1 MHYSIIK
8 VSDGHLEEY
17 SVRSTS
23 KAHSNGC
30 FAKKYIWFLCVTQY
44 LCLQLNLQAGQEW
57 RIYMIIREKILKKI
71 RPFYNN
77 ELIKVLIGLRR
88 SGKSVLLQ
96 QIMDELM
103 ESGVEKTQIIYMD
116 FEDFRY
122 SSVTNA
128 EQLYHYICDRR
139 ENEKKYYM
147 FFDEIQMVD
156 EFERVINS
164 FRATWDVSIF
174 ITGSNGK
181 LLSGELA
188 TLLSGR
194 YVSFRVT
201 PFSFAEYCEIRQ
213 IIKPSDEDMAEY
225 MNWGGMPQR
234 FSMKGES
241 ETRTFLRDLYNS
253 IVLRDIVQRTGAKEV
268 DLINRI
274 MEYLMLNPSQCFSAK
289 GILNYF
295 KSVDRTVSAQ
305 TLYNYLEHIQT
316 SLIVSK
322 VPRYD
327 IRGKQLLT
335 TLDKYFLTDLGLGRI
350 HNSGYKLE
358 MGALLENIVYNELRD
373 RDYEVYVGKIP
384 NGEVD
389 FVAVKGDQREYYQV
403 AYYLADQSVIDREF
417 GAFTSIADNYPKYVI
432 SMDKY
437 DFSREG
443 IIHKN
448 AIDFL
453 MEGKNFCA
461 GNFPGIGTEVPT
473 PAKTY

>member
-1 MHYSIIK
+1 M
-8 VSDGHLEEY
+8 V
-17 SVRSTS
+17 
-23 KAHSNGC
+23 
-30 FAKKYIWFLCVTQY
+30 
-44 LCLQLNLQAGQEW
+44 
-57 RIYMIIREKILKKI
+57 IREQILNRI
-71 RPFYNN
+71 RPFYDS

-88 SGKSVLLQ
+88 SGKSVILR
-96 QIMDELM
+96 QIMDELKANDVE
-103 ESGVEKTQIIYMD
+103 ESQIIYIN
-116 FEDFRY
+116 FEDFQY
-122 SSVTNA
+122 SFIADA
-128 EQLYHYICDRR
+128 ERLYQYICEQRK
-139 ENEKKYYM
+139 NEKKYYL
-147 FFDEIQMVD
+147 FFDEIQMVN

-201 PFSFAEYCEIRQ
+201 PFSFIEYCEIRQ
-213 IIKPSDEDMAEY
+213 IAEPSDEDLIEY

-234 FSMKGES
+234 FSMKGET
-241 ETRTFLRDLYNS
+241 ETRTFLQDLYNS

-274 MEYLMLNPSQCFSAK
+274 MEYLMLNPSQTFSAK

-295 KSVDRTVSAQ
+295 KSVERTVSAQ
-305 TLYNYLEHIQT
+305 TLYNYLDHIQT
-316 SLIVSK
+316 SLIVSRAQ
-322 VPRYD
+322 RYD

-358 MGALLENIVYNELRD
+358 MGAMLENIVYNELRN

-384 NGEVD
+384 NGEID
-389 FVAVKGDQREYYQV
+389 FVAVKGDKREYYQV
-403 AYYLADQSVIDREF
+403 AYYLADQSVVDREF
-417 GAFTSIADNYPKYVI
+417 GAFRAIADNYPKYVL
-432 SMDKY
+432 SMDKF
-437 DFSREG
+437 DFSRDG

-448 AIDFL
+448 VIAFL
-453 MEGKNFCA
+453 MEQSFL
-461 GNFPGIGTEVPT
+461 IL
-473 PAKTY
+473 

>member
-1 MHYSIIK
+1 M
-8 VSDGHLEEY
+8 V
-17 SVRSTS
+17 
-23 KAHSNGC
+23 
-30 FAKKYIWFLCVTQY
+30 
-44 LCLQLNLQAGQEW
+44 
-57 RIYMIIREKILKKI
+57 IRERILKKI
-71 RPFYNN
+71 RPFYDS

-88 SGKSVLLQ
+88 SGKSVLLR
-96 QIMDELM
+96 QIMDELVK
-103 ESGVEKTQIIYMD
+103 SGVEESQIIYMN
-116 FEDFRY
+116 FEDFQY
-122 SSVTNA
+122 SSITDA
-128 EQLYHYICDRR
+128 EQLYQYICGQRK
-139 ENEKKYYM
+139 NEEKYYL
-147 FFDEIQMVD
+147 FFDEIQMVK

-201 PFSFAEYCEIRQ
+201 PFSFVEYCEIRRIQ
-213 IIKPSDEDMAEY
+213 EPSDEDLIEY

-234 FSMKGES
+234 FAMTGET
-241 ETRTFLRDLYNS
+241 ETRTFLQDLYNS
-253 IVLRDIVQRTGAKEV
+253 IVLRDIVQRVGAKEV

-274 MEYLMLNPSQCFSAK
+274 MEYLMLNPSQTFSAK

-295 KSVDRTVSAQ
+295 KSVDRAVSAQ
-305 TLYNYLEHIQT
+305 TLYNYLEHIQA

-322 VPRYD
+322 AQRYD

-358 MGALLENIVYNELRD
+358 MGAMLENIVYNELRN

-389 FVAVKGDQREYYQV
+389 FVAVKGEKREYYQV
-403 AYYLADQSVIDREF
+403 AYYLAEQSVVDREF
-417 GAFTSIADNYPKYVI
+417 GAFSAIADNYPKYVL
-432 SMDKY
+432 SMDKF
-437 DFSREG
+437 DFSRDG

-448 AIDFL
+448 VIRFL
-453 MEGKNFCA
+453 MEA
-461 GNFPGIGTEVPT
+461 QDDRTT
-473 PAKTY
+473 

>member
-1 MHYSIIK
+1 M
-8 VSDGHLEEY
+8 
-17 SVRSTS
+17 VRREQ
-23 KAHSNGC
+23 
-30 FAKKYIWFLCVTQY
+30 I
-44 LCLQLNLQAGQEW
+44 LN
-57 RIYMIIREKILKKI
+57 KI
-71 RPFYNN
+71 RPFYDS

-88 SGKSVLLQ
+88 SGKSVLLR
-96 QIMDELM
+96 QIMEELTGN
-103 ESGVEKTQIIYMD
+103 GVEESQIIYIN
-116 FEDFRY
+116 FEDFQY
-122 SSVTNA
+122 SFITDAGKLYQYVCDQRKN
-128 EQLYHYICDRR
+128 EQ
-139 ENEKKYYM
+139 KYYL
-147 FFDEIQMVD
+147 FFDEIQMVR

-201 PFSFAEYCEIRQ
+201 PFSFVEYCEIRQ
-213 IIKPSDEDMAEY
+213 IQEPADEDLIEY

-234 FSMKGES
+234 FSMKGEM
-241 ETRTFLRDLYNS
+241 ETRTFLQDLYHS

-274 MEYLMLNPSQCFSAK
+274 MEYLMLNPSQTFSAK
-289 GILNYF
+289 GILDYF

-305 TLYNYLEHIQT
+305 TLYNYLDHIQT

-322 VPRYD
+322 AQRYD

-358 MGALLENIVYNELRD
+358 MGAMLENIVYNELRN
-373 RDYEVYVGKIP
+373 RDYEVYVGKLP

-389 FVAVKGDQREYYQV
+389 FVAVRGDEREYYQV
-403 AYYLADQSVIDREF
+403 AYYLTEQSVIDREF
-417 GAFTSIADNYPKYVI
+417 GAFSAIADNYPKYVL
-432 SMDKY
+432 SMDKF
-437 DFSREG
+437 DFSRDG

-448 AIDFL
+448 VIRFL
-453 MEGKNFCA
+453 MGERDK
-461 GNFPGIGTEVPT
+461 
-473 PAKTY
+473 K

>member
-1 MHYSIIK
+1 
-8 VSDGHLEEY
+8 
-17 SVRSTS
+17 
-23 KAHSNGC
+23 
-30 FAKKYIWFLCVTQY
+30 
-44 LCLQLNLQAGQEW
+44 
-57 RIYMIIREKILKKI
+57 MIIRETVLKKI
-71 RPFYNN
+71 RPFYDN

-88 SGKSVLLQ
+88 SGKSVILQ
-96 QIMDELM
+96 QIMDELI
-103 ESGVEKTQIIYMD
+103 ENGVAKSQIIYMN
-116 FEDFRY
+116 FEDFQY
-122 SSVTNA
+122 SSITNA
-128 EQLYHYICDRR
+128 KQLYEYICGERK
-139 ENEKKYYM
+139 NEKKYYL
-147 FFDEIQMVD
+147 FFDEIQMVN

-201 PFSFAEYCEIRQ
+201 PFSFVEYCEIKQ
-213 IIKPSDEDMAEY
+213 IAEPSEEDLLEY

-234 FSMKGES
+234 FSMKSEN
-241 ETRTFLRDLYNS
+241 ETRTFLHDLCNS

-274 MEYLMLNPSQCFSAK
+274 MEYLMLNPSQTFSAK

-295 KSVDRTVSAQ
+295 KSVNRIVSAQ
-305 TLYNYLEHIQT
+305 TLYNYLDHIQS

-322 VPRYD
+322 VQRYD

-358 MGALLENIVYNELRD
+358 MGAMLENIVYNELRN

-389 FVAVKGDQREYYQV
+389 FVAVRGDQREYYQV
-403 AYYLADQSVIDREF
+403 AYYLTDQSVIDREF
-417 GAFTSIADNYPKYVI
+417 GAFRAISDNYPKYVI
-432 SMDKY
+432 SMDKA
-437 DFSREG
+437 DFSRDG
-443 IIHKN
+443 ILHKN
-448 AIDFL
+448 VIKFL
-453 MEGKNFCA
+453 MEDL
-461 GNFPGIGTEVPT
+461 
-473 PAKTY
+473 

>member
-1 MHYSIIK
+1 M
-8 VSDGHLEEY
+8 V
-17 SVRSTS
+17 
-23 KAHSNGC
+23 
-30 FAKKYIWFLCVTQY
+30 
-44 LCLQLNLQAGQEW
+44 
-57 RIYMIIREKILKKI
+57 IREQILNRI
-71 RPFYNN
+71 RPFYES

-88 SGKSVLLQ
+88 SGKSVLLR
-96 QIMDELM
+96 QIMGELR
-103 ESGVEKTQIIYMD
+103 ENGVEESQIIYMN

-122 SSVTNA
+122 SFVSNA
-128 EQLYHYICDRR
+128 EQLYQYICGQRK
-139 ENEKKYYM
+139 NEKKYYL
-147 FFDEIQMVD
+147 FFDEIQMVN
-156 EFERVINS
+156 EFEGAINS

-201 PFSFAEYCEIRQ
+201 PFSFIEYCEIRQ
-213 IIKPSDEDMAEY
+213 IEKPSDEDLIEY

-234 FSMKGES
+234 FSMKGEM
-241 ETRTFLRDLYNS
+241 ETRTFLQDLYNS

-274 MEYLMLNPSQCFSAK
+274 MEYLMLNPSQTFSAK

-295 KSVDRTVSAQ
+295 KSVDRKVSAQ

-316 SLIVSK
+316 SQIVSRAQ
-322 VPRYD
+322 RYD

-358 MGALLENIVYNELRD
+358 MGAMLENIVYNELRN
-373 RDYEVYVGKIP
+373 RNYEVYVGKIP

-389 FVAVKGDQREYYQV
+389 FVAVQGDKREYYQV
-403 AYYLADQSVIDREF
+403 AYYLADQSVTDREF
-417 GAFTSIADNYPKYVI
+417 GVFSAIADNYPKYVL
-432 SMDKY
+432 SMDKF
-437 DFSREG
+437 DFSRDG

-448 AIDFL
+448 VIAFL
-453 MEGKNFCA
+453 MEGCKTKA
-461 GNFPGIGTEVPT
+461 G
-473 PAKTY
+473 

>member
-1 MHYSIIK
+1 M
-8 VSDGHLEEY
+8 V
-17 SVRSTS
+17 
-23 KAHSNGC
+23 
-30 FAKKYIWFLCVTQY
+30 
-44 LCLQLNLQAGQEW
+44 
-57 RIYMIIREKILKKI
+57 IREQILNRI
-71 RPFYNN
+71 RPFYDS

-88 SGKSVLLQ
+88 SGKSVILR
-96 QIMDELM
+96 QIMDELKKN
-103 ESGVEKTQIIYMD
+103 GVEESQIIYIN
-116 FEDFRY
+116 FEDFQY
-122 SSVTNA
+122 SFIANA
-128 EQLYHYICDRR
+128 EQLYHYICEQRK
-139 ENEKKYYM
+139 NEKKYYL

-194 YVSFRVT
+194 YVSFRVA
-201 PFSFAEYCEIRQ
+201 PFSFREYCEIRQ
-213 IIKPSDEDMAEY
+213 ISEPSDEDLIEY

-234 FSMKGES
+234 FSMKGET
-241 ETRTFLRDLYNS
+241 ETRTFLQDLYNS

-274 MEYLMLNPSQCFSAK
+274 MEYLMLHPSQTFSAK

-305 TLYNYLEHIQT
+305 TLYNYLDHIQT

-322 VPRYD
+322 VQRYD
-327 IRGKQLLT
+327 IRGKQILT

-350 HNSGYKLE
+350 HNSGYKME
-358 MGALLENIVYNELRD
+358 MGAMLENIVYNELRN

-384 NGEVD
+384 SGEVD
-389 FVAVKGDQREYYQV
+389 FVAVKGDKREYYQV
-403 AYYLADQSVIDREF
+403 AYYLAEQSVIDREF
-417 GAFTSIADNYPKYVI
+417 GAYRAIADNYPKYVL
-432 SMDKY
+432 SMDKF
-437 DFSREG
+437 DFSRDG

-448 AIDFL
+448 VIAFL
-453 MEGKNFCA
+453 MEKSEGEQGGRTA
-461 GNFPGIGTEVPT
+461 
-473 PAKTY
+473 

>member
-1 MHYSIIK
+1 M
-8 VSDGHLEEY
+8 VSREQ
-17 SVRSTS
+17 
-23 KAHSNGC
+23 
-30 FAKKYIWFLCVTQY
+30 I
-44 LCLQLNLQAGQEW
+44 LN
-57 RIYMIIREKILKKI
+57 RI
-71 RPFYNN
+71 RPFYES

-88 SGKSVLLQ
+88 SGKSVILQ
-96 QIMDELM
+96 QIMEELKGNGVA
-103 ESGVEKTQIIYMD
+103 ESQIIYMN
-116 FEDFRY
+116 FEDFQY
-122 SSVTNA
+122 SGISDA
-128 EQLYHYICDRR
+128 GQLYRYVCERR
-139 ENEKKYYM
+139 KNERKYYL
-147 FFDEIQMVD
+147 FFDEIQMVK
-156 EFERVINS
+156 EFERAVNS

-201 PFSFAEYCEIRQ
+201 PFSFVEYCEIRK
-213 IIKPSDEDMAEY
+213 IRKPSDEDLIEY

-234 FSMKGES
+234 FAMTGET
-241 ETRTFLRDLYNS
+241 ETRTFLQDLYNS

-274 MEYLMLNPSQCFSAK
+274 MEYLMLNPSQTFSAK

-295 KSVDRTVSAQ
+295 KSVDRAVSAQ
-305 TLYNYLEHIQT
+305 TLYNYLDHIQT

-322 VPRYD
+322 AQRYD

-358 MGALLENIVYNELRD
+358 MGALLENVVYNELKN

-389 FVAVKGDQREYYQV
+389 FVAIKGDKKEYYQV
-403 AYYLADQSVIDREF
+403 AYYLAEQSVVDREF
-417 GAFTSIADNYPKYVI
+417 GAFSSIADNYPKYVL
-432 SMDKY
+432 SMDKF
-437 DFSREG
+437 DFSRDG

-448 AIDFL
+448 VIRFL
-453 MEGKNFCA
+453 MEEREEK
-461 GNFPGIGTEVPT
+461 
-473 PAKTY
+473 

>member
-1 MHYSIIK
+1 M
-8 VSDGHLEEY
+8 VSREQ
-17 SVRSTS
+17 
-23 KAHSNGC
+23 
-30 FAKKYIWFLCVTQY
+30 I
-44 LCLQLNLQAGQEW
+44 LN
-57 RIYMIIREKILKKI
+57 RI
-71 RPFYNN
+71 RPFYES

-88 SGKSVLLQ
+88 SGKSVILR
-96 QIMDELM
+96 QIMEELK
-103 ESGVEKTQIIYMD
+103 EDGVEESQIIYMN
-116 FEDFRY
+116 FEDFQY
-122 SSVTNA
+122 SDIVDA
-128 EQLYHYICDRR
+128 GQLYRYVCEQRK
-139 ENEKKYYM
+139 NEKKYYL
-147 FFDEIQMVD
+147 FFDEIQMVK
-156 EFERVINS
+156 EFERVVNS

-201 PFSFAEYCEIRQ
+201 PFSFVEYCEIRQ
-213 IIKPSDEDMAEY
+213 IQEPSDEDLIEY

-234 FSMKGES
+234 FAMTGET
-241 ETRTFLRDLYNS
+241 ETRTFLQDLYNS

-274 MEYLMLNPSQCFSAK
+274 MEYLMLNPSQTFSAK

-295 KSVDRTVSAQ
+295 KSVERVVSAQ
-305 TLYNYLEHIQT
+305 TLYNYLDHIQT

-322 VPRYD
+322 AQRYD

-358 MGALLENIVYNELRD
+358 MGALLENVVYNELRN

-384 NGEVD
+384 NGQVD
-389 FVAVKGDQREYYQV
+389 FVAIKGDKKEYYQV
-403 AYYLADQSVIDREF
+403 AYYLAEQSVVDREF
-417 GAFTSIADNYPKYVI
+417 GAFSSIADNYPKYVL
-432 SMDKY
+432 SMDKF
-437 DFSREG
+437 DFSRDG

-448 AIDFL
+448 VIRFL
-453 MEGKNFCA
+453 MEEREEK
-461 GNFPGIGTEVPT
+461 
-473 PAKTY
+473 

>member
-1 MHYSIIK
+1 
-8 VSDGHLEEY
+8 
-17 SVRSTS
+17 
-23 KAHSNGC
+23 
-30 FAKKYIWFLCVTQY
+30 
-44 LCLQLNLQAGQEW
+44 
-57 RIYMIIREKILKKI
+57 MIIRETVLKKI
-71 RPFYNN
+71 RPFYDS

-88 SGKSVLLQ
+88 SGKSVILQ
-96 QIMDELM
+96 QIMDELIKN
-103 ESGVEKTQIIYMD
+103 GVAKSQIIYMN
-116 FEDFRY
+116 FEDFQY
-122 SSVTNA
+122 ASITNA
-128 EQLYHYICDRR
+128 KQLYEYICDKR
-139 ENEKKYYM
+139 ENDKKYYL
-147 FFDEIQMVD
+147 FFDEIQMVN

-201 PFSFAEYCEIRQ
+201 PFSFVEYCEIKQ
-213 IIKPSDEDMAEY
+213 IAEPSEEDLLEY

-234 FSMKGES
+234 FSMKGEN
-241 ETRTFLRDLYNS
+241 ETRTFLQDLYNS

-274 MEYLMLNPSQCFSAK
+274 MEYLMLNPSQTFSAK

-295 KSVDRTVSAQ
+295 KSVNRMVSAQ
-305 TLYNYLEHIQT
+305 TLYNYLDHIQS

-322 VPRYD
+322 AQRYD
-327 IRGKQLLT
+327 IRGRQLLT

-358 MGALLENIVYNELRD
+358 MGAMLENIVYNELRN

-384 NGEVD
+384 HGEVD

-403 AYYLADQSVIDREF
+403 AYYLTDQSVIDREF
-417 GAFTSIADNYPKYVI
+417 DAFRAISDNYPKYVI
-432 SMDKY
+432 SMDKA
-437 DFSREG
+437 DFSRDG
-443 IIHKN
+443 ILHKN
-448 AIDFL
+448 VMKFL
-453 MEGKNFCA
+453 VENA
-461 GNFPGIGTEVPT
+461 GV
-473 PAKTY
+473 

>member
-1 MHYSIIK
+1 
-8 VSDGHLEEY
+8 
-17 SVRSTS
+17 
-23 KAHSNGC
+23 
-30 FAKKYIWFLCVTQY
+30 
-44 LCLQLNLQAGQEW
+44 
-57 RIYMIIREKILKKI
+57 MIIRERILGKI
-71 RPFYNN
+71 RPFYNS

-88 SGKSVLLQ
+88 SGKSVILQ

-103 ESGVEKTQIIYMD
+103 EDGVEASQIIYIN
-116 FEDFRY
+116 FEDFKY
-122 SSVTNA
+122 SYITGA
-128 EQLYHYICDRR
+128 EQLYQYICDQRK
-139 ENEKKYYM
+139 NEQKYYM
-147 FFDEIQMVD
+147 FFDEIQMVN

-201 PFSFAEYCEIRQ
+201 PFSFIEYCEIGQ
-213 IIKPSDEDMAEY
+213 IQEPSDEDLIEY
-225 MNWGGMPQR
+225 LNWGGMPQR
-234 FSMKGES
+234 FSMKSES
-241 ETRTFLRDLYNS
+241 ETRTFLQDLYNS

-274 MEYLMLNPSQCFSAK
+274 MEYLMLNPSQTFSAK

-305 TLYNYLEHIQT
+305 TLYNYLDHIQT
-316 SLIVSK
+316 SLIVNK
-322 VPRYD
+322 VQRYD

-358 MGALLENIVYNELRD
+358 MGALLENIVYNELRN

-384 NGEVD
+384 SGEVD

-403 AYYLADQSVIDREF
+403 AYYLAEQSVIDREF
-417 GAFTSIADNYPKYVI
+417 GAFRTIADNYPKFVL

-437 DFSREG
+437 DFSRDG

-448 AIDFL
+448 VIKFL
-453 MEGKNFCA
+453 MES
-461 GNFPGIGTEVPT
+461 
-473 PAKTY
+473 

>member
-1 MHYSIIK
+1 M
-8 VSDGHLEEY
+8 V
-17 SVRSTS
+17 
-23 KAHSNGC
+23 
-30 FAKKYIWFLCVTQY
+30 
-44 LCLQLNLQAGQEW
+44 
-57 RIYMIIREKILKKI
+57 IRERILKKI
-71 RPFYNN
+71 RPFYDS

-88 SGKSVLLQ
+88 SGKSVLLR
-96 QIMDELM
+96 QIMDELVK
-103 ESGVEKTQIIYMD
+103 SGVEESQIIYMN
-116 FEDFRY
+116 FEDFQY
-122 SSVTNA
+122 SSITDA
-128 EQLYHYICDRR
+128 EQLYQYICGQRKNK
-139 ENEKKYYM
+139 EKYYL
-147 FFDEIQMVD
+147 FFDEIQMVK

-201 PFSFAEYCEIRQ
+201 PFSFVEYCEIRRIQ
-213 IIKPSDEDMAEY
+213 EPSDEDLIEY

-234 FSMKGES
+234 FAMTGET
-241 ETRTFLRDLYNS
+241 ETRTFLQDLYNS
-253 IVLRDIVQRTGAKEV
+253 IVLRDIVQRVGAKEV

-274 MEYLMLNPSQCFSAK
+274 MEYLMLNPSQTFSAK

-295 KSVDRTVSAQ
+295 KSVDRAVSAQ
-305 TLYNYLEHIQT
+305 TLYNYLEHIQA

-322 VPRYD
+322 AQRYD

-358 MGALLENIVYNELRD
+358 MGAMLENIVYNELRN

-389 FVAVKGDQREYYQV
+389 FVAVKGEKREYYQV
-403 AYYLADQSVIDREF
+403 AYYLAEQSVVDREF
-417 GAFTSIADNYPKYVI
+417 GAFSAIADNYPKYVL
-432 SMDKY
+432 SMDKF
-437 DFSREG
+437 DFSRDG

-448 AIDFL
+448 VIRFL
-453 MEGKNFCA
+453 MEA
-461 GNFPGIGTEVPT
+461 QDDRAT
-473 PAKTY
+473 

>member
-1 MHYSIIK
+1 M
-8 VSDGHLEEY
+8 VSREQ
-17 SVRSTS
+17 
-23 KAHSNGC
+23 
-30 FAKKYIWFLCVTQY
+30 I
-44 LCLQLNLQAGQEW
+44 LN
-57 RIYMIIREKILKKI
+57 RI
-71 RPFYNN
+71 RPFYES

-88 SGKSVLLQ
+88 SGKSVILR
-96 QIMDELM
+96 QIMEELK
-103 ESGVEKTQIIYMD
+103 EDGVEESQIIYMN
-116 FEDFRY
+116 FEDFQY
-122 SSVTNA
+122 SDIVDA
-128 EQLYHYICDRR
+128 GQLYRYVCEQRK
-139 ENEKKYYM
+139 NEKKYYL
-147 FFDEIQMVD
+147 FFDEIQMVK
-156 EFERVINS
+156 EFERVVNS

-201 PFSFAEYCEIRQ
+201 PFSFVEYCEIRQ
-213 IIKPSDEDMAEY
+213 IQEPSDEDLIEY

-234 FSMKGES
+234 FAMTGET
-241 ETRTFLRDLYNS
+241 ETRTFLQDLYNS

-274 MEYLMLNPSQCFSAK
+274 MEYLMLNPSQTFSAK

-295 KSVDRTVSAQ
+295 KSVERVVSAQ
-305 TLYNYLEHIQT
+305 TLYNYLDHIQT

-322 VPRYD
+322 AQRYD

-358 MGALLENIVYNELRD
+358 MEALLENVVYNELRN

-384 NGEVD
+384 NGVVD
-389 FVAVKGDQREYYQV
+389 FVAIKGDKKEYYQV
-403 AYYLADQSVIDREF
+403 AYYLAEQPVVDREF
-417 GAFTSIADNYPKYVI
+417 GAFSSIADNYPKYVL
-432 SMDKY
+432 SMDKF
-437 DFSREG
+437 DFSRDG

-448 AIDFL
+448 VIRFL
-453 MEGKNFCA
+453 MEEREEK
-461 GNFPGIGTEVPT
+461 
-473 PAKTY
+473 

>member
-1 MHYSIIK
+1 
-8 VSDGHLEEY
+8 
-17 SVRSTS
+17 
-23 KAHSNGC
+23 
-30 FAKKYIWFLCVTQY
+30 
-44 LCLQLNLQAGQEW
+44 
-57 RIYMIIREKILKKI
+57 MIIREKILKKI
-71 RPFYNN
+71 RPFYDS

-88 SGKSVLLQ
+88 SGKSVILQ
-96 QIMDELM
+96 QIMDELI
-103 ESGVEKTQIIYMD
+103 ENGVEASQIIYIN
-116 FEDFRY
+116 FEDFQY
-122 SSVTNA
+122 SFITGA
-128 EQLYHYICDRR
+128 EQLYKYICDQRK
-139 ENEKKYYM
+139 NEKKYYM
-147 FFDEIQMVD
+147 FFDEIQMVN

-201 PFSFAEYCEIRQ
+201 PFSFVEYCEIKR
-213 IIKPSDEDMAEY
+213 IEGPSDEDLIEY

-234 FSMKGES
+234 FSMKSES
-241 ETRTFLRDLYNS
+241 ETRTFLHDLYNS

-274 MEYLMLNPSQCFSAK
+274 MEYLMLNPSQTFSAK
-289 GILNYF
+289 GISNYF
-295 KSVDRTVSAQ
+295 KSVDRTISAQ
-305 TLYNYLEHIQT
+305 TLYNYLDHIQT

-322 VPRYD
+322 AQRYD

-335 TLDKYFLTDLGLGRI
+335 TLDKYFLMDLGLGRI

-358 MGALLENIVYNELRD
+358 MGAMLENIVYNELRD

-389 FVAVKGDQREYYQV
+389 FVAVKGDKREYYQV
-403 AYYLADQSVIDREF
+403 AYYLAEQSVIDREF
-417 GAFTSIADNYPKYVI
+417 GAFKAVADNYPKYVI
-432 SMDKY
+432 SMDKF
-437 DFSREG
+437 DFSRDG

-448 AIDFL
+448 VIAFL
-453 MEGKNFCA
+453 MEV
-461 GNFPGIGTEVPT
+461 I
-473 PAKTY
+473 

>member
-1 MHYSIIK
+1 M
-8 VSDGHLEEY
+8 VSREQ
-17 SVRSTS
+17 
-23 KAHSNGC
+23 
-30 FAKKYIWFLCVTQY
+30 I
-44 LCLQLNLQAGQEW
+44 LN
-57 RIYMIIREKILKKI
+57 RI
-71 RPFYNN
+71 RPFYES

-88 SGKSVLLQ
+88 SGKSVLLR
-96 QIMDELM
+96 QIMEELTAN
-103 ESGVEKTQIIYMD
+103 GVEESQIIYIN
-116 FEDFRY
+116 FEDFQY
-122 SSVTNA
+122 SFITNA
-128 EQLYHYICDRR
+128 EQLYQYVCDQRK
-139 ENEKKYYM
+139 NERKYYL
-147 FFDEIQMVD
+147 FFDEIQMVK

-201 PFSFAEYCEIRQ
+201 PFSFIEYCEIRRIQ
-213 IIKPSDEDMAEY
+213 EPSDEDLIEY

-234 FSMKGES
+234 FAMQGEM
-241 ETRTFLRDLYNS
+241 ETRTFLQDLYNS

-274 MEYLMLNPSQCFSAK
+274 MEYLMLNPSQTFSAK
-289 GILNYF
+289 GILDYF

-305 TLYNYLEHIQT
+305 TLYNYLDHIQT

-322 VPRYD
+322 AQRYD
-327 IRGKQLLT
+327 IRGKQILT

-358 MGALLENIVYNELRD
+358 MGAMLENIVYNELRN
-373 RDYEVYVGKIP
+373 RDYEVYVGKLP
-384 NGEVD
+384 NKEVD
-389 FVAVKGDQREYYQV
+389 FVAVKGDKREYYQV
-403 AYYLADQSVIDREF
+403 AYYLTEQSVIDREF
-417 GAFTSIADNYPKYVI
+417 GAFSAITDNYPKYVL
-432 SMDKY
+432 SMDKF

-448 AIDFL
+448 VIRFL
-453 MEGKNFCA
+453 MEEWDEKSSL
-461 GNFPGIGTEVPT
+461 P
-473 PAKTY
+473 

>member
-1 MHYSIIK
+1 
-8 VSDGHLEEY
+8 
-17 SVRSTS
+17 
-23 KAHSNGC
+23 
-30 FAKKYIWFLCVTQY
+30 
-44 LCLQLNLQAGQEW
+44 
-57 RIYMIIREKILKKI
+57 
-71 RPFYNN
+71 
-77 ELIKVLIGLRR
+77 
-88 SGKSVLLQ
+88 
-96 QIMDELM
+96 
-103 ESGVEKTQIIYMD
+103 
-116 FEDFRY
+116 
-122 SSVTNA
+122 
-128 EQLYHYICDRR
+128 
-139 ENEKKYYM
+139 
-147 FFDEIQMVD
+147 MVN

-174 ITGSNGK
+174 ITGSNGE

-201 PFSFAEYCEIRQ
+201 PFSFGEYCEIRQ
-213 IIKPSDEDMAEY
+213 IPGPSDEDLIEY

-234 FSMKGES
+234 FSMKGET
-241 ETRTFLRDLYNS
+241 ETRTFLQDLYNS

-274 MEYLMLNPSQCFSAK
+274 MEYLMLNPSQTFSAK

-322 VPRYD
+322 AQRYD
-327 IRGKQLLT
+327 IRGKKLLT

-358 MGALLENIVYNELRD
+358 IGAMLENIVYNELRN

-389 FVAVKGDQREYYQV
+389 FVAVKGDKREYYQV
-403 AYYLADQSVIDREF
+403 AYYLAEQAVIDREF
-417 GAFTSIADNYPKYVI
+417 GAFRGIPDNYPKYVL
-432 SMDKY
+432 SMDKF
-437 DFSREG
+437 DFSKDG

-448 AIDFL
+448 VIKFL
-453 MEGKNFCA
+453 L
-461 GNFPGIGTEVPT
+461 GNQVGDNRLCL
-473 PAKTY
+473 

>member
-1 MHYSIIK
+1 
-8 VSDGHLEEY
+8 
-17 SVRSTS
+17 
-23 KAHSNGC
+23 
-30 FAKKYIWFLCVTQY
+30 
-44 LCLQLNLQAGQEW
+44 
-57 RIYMIIREKILKKI
+57 MIIRETVLKKI
-71 RPFYNN
+71 RPFYDN

-88 SGKSVLLQ
+88 SGKSVILQ
-96 QIMDELM
+96 QIMDELI
-103 ESGVEKTQIIYMD
+103 ENGVAKSQIIYMN
-116 FEDFRY
+116 FEDFQY
-122 SSVTNA
+122 SSITNA
-128 EQLYHYICDRR
+128 KQLYEYICGKR
-139 ENEKKYYM
+139 ENDKKYYL
-147 FFDEIQMVD
+147 FFDEIQMVN

-201 PFSFAEYCEIRQ
+201 PFSFVEYCEIKQ
-213 IIKPSDEDMAEY
+213 ITEPAEENLIEY
-225 MNWGGMPQR
+225 INWGGMPQR
-234 FSMKGES
+234 FSMKSEN
-241 ETRTFLRDLYNS
+241 ETRTFLQDLYNS

-274 MEYLMLNPSQCFSAK
+274 MEYLMLNPSQTFSAK

-295 KSVDRTVSAQ
+295 KSVNRMVSAQ
-305 TLYNYLEHIQT
+305 TLYNYLDHIQS

-322 VPRYD
+322 AQRYD

-358 MGALLENIVYNELRD
+358 MGAMLENIVYNELRN

-384 NGEVD
+384 HGEVD

-403 AYYLADQSVIDREF
+403 TYYLTDQSVIDREF
-417 GAFTSIADNYPKYVI
+417 DAFKVISDNYPKYVI
-432 SMDKY
+432 SMDKA
-437 DFSREG
+437 DFSRDG
-443 IIHKN
+443 ILHKN
-448 AIDFL
+448 VIKFL
-453 MEGKNFCA
+453 VENA
-461 GNFPGIGTEVPT
+461 GV
-473 PAKTY
+473 